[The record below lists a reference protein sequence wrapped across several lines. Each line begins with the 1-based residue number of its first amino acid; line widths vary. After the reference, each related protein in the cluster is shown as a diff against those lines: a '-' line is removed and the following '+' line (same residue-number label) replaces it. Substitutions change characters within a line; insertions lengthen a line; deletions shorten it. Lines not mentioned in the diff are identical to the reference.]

1 MQASEQQAI
10 ATIAVLAAWADGAK
24 HDREREELRRV
35 AESLGGE
42 LNLPALLQDVLL
54 GRARMQDAAAGL
66 GSPEQRQLAFEIA
79 VGVVD
84 ADGLRSEAETRFL
97 TDLGQAL
104 RLEQPAIAGAA
115 AEADAIAVV
124 PLAAAPATAAPS
136 VAPAG
141 VAHAPAS
148 VAPGAPV
155 DEAELER
162 SILKTAILTGAL
174 ELLPQNAASLAII
187 PLQMRLV
194 YRVGAAYGYTLD
206 RDHIKDLLATAGVG
220 LTGQYLETFGRK
232 LVGGLLG
239 KLGGG
244 LAGGLGRTA
253 TGAAFSFATTYALG
267 QLARRYYAQGRTMDA
282 QLLRSTYADLF
293 ARARSLQ
300 ASHAPQIEAQARSL
314 RPQDLLSLV
323 RSA

>member
-10 ATIAVLAAWADGAK
+10 ATVAVLAAWADGAK
-24 HDREREELRRV
+24 HEREREELRRV
-35 AESLGGE
+35 AESLGSSV
-42 LNLPALLQDVLL
+42 NLPALLQDVIL
-54 GRARMQDAAAGL
+54 GRVRVQDAAAGL
-66 GSPEQRQLAFEIA
+66 ATPELRQLAFEIA

-97 TDLGQAL
+97 AELGQAL
-104 RLEQPAIAGAA
+104 GLSQPQIAGPAA
-115 AEADAIAVV
+115 DADAIAVL
-124 PLAAAPATAAPS
+124 PLAPAAEAASAAPAAPPSAPS
-136 VAPAG
+136 AAAG
-141 VAHAPAS
+141 GGGP
-148 VAPGAPV
+148 
-155 DEAELER
+155 DEAELDR
-162 SILKTAILTGAL
+162 SILQTAILTGAL

-220 LTGQYLETFGRK
+220 ITGQYLETFGRK

-244 LAGGLGRTA
+244 IVGGVGRAA

-267 QLARRYYAQGRTMDA
+267 HLARRYYAQGRTMDA
-282 QLLRSTYADLF
+282 QLLRSTYTDLF
-293 ARARSLQ
+293 ERARGLQTRHLPEIEARARN
-300 ASHAPQIEAQARSL
+300 L
-314 RPQDLLSLV
+314 RPNDLLSLV

>member
-1 MQASEQQAI
+1 MQASQQKAI

-24 HDREREELRRV
+24 HEREREELRRV
-35 AESLGGE
+35 AQSLGASV
-42 LNLPALLQDVLL
+42 NLPALLQDVIL
-54 GRARMQDAAAGL
+54 GRVRVQDAAAEL
-66 GSPEQRQLAFEIA
+66 GTPDLRQLAFEIA

-97 TDLGQAL
+97 SGLGQSL
-104 RLEQPAIAGAA
+104 GLSQPQIAGCA
-115 AEADAIAVV
+115 AEADAITVL
-124 PLAAAPATAAPS
+124 PLAQTGEGAAVASAAASQGPSATP
-136 VAPAG
+136 PAG
-141 VAHAPAS
+141 Q
-148 VAPGAPV
+148 V
-155 DEAELER
+155 DEAELDR

-244 LAGGLGRTA
+244 LVGGLGRTA

-267 QLARRYYAQGRTMDA
+267 QLARRYYAQGRSMDA
-282 QLLRSTYADLF
+282 QVLRSTYADLF
-293 ARARSLQ
+293 ERARGVQ
-300 ASHAPQIEAQARSL
+300 ASYAPQIEAQARSL

>member
-1 MQASEQQAI
+1 MQASEQQAV
-10 ATIAVLAAWADGAK
+10 ATVAVLAAWADGAK
-24 HDREREELRRV
+24 HEREREELRRV
-35 AESLGGE
+35 AESLGASV
-42 LNLPALLQDVLL
+42 NLPALLQDVIL
-54 GRARMQDAAAGL
+54 GRVRLQDAAARL
-66 GSPEQRQLAFEIA
+66 GTPELRQLAFEIA

-97 TDLGQAL
+97 AELGQAL
-104 RLEQPAIAGAA
+104 GLDQPAIAGAA
-115 AEADAIAVV
+115 AEADALAVLPV
-124 PLAAAPATAAPS
+124 APPEASAAPAASPT
-136 VAPAG
+136 PAR
-141 VAHAPAS
+141 PL
-148 VAPGAPV
+148 V

-267 QLARRYYAQGRTMDA
+267 QLARRYYAQGRTMNA
-282 QLLRSTYADLF
+282 QVLRSTYADLF
-293 ARARSLQ
+293 ERARSLQ

>member
-10 ATIAVLAAWADGAK
+10 ATVAVLAAWADGAK
-24 HDREREELRRV
+24 HEREREELRRV
-35 AESLGGE
+35 AESLGSSV
-42 LNLPALLQDVLL
+42 NLPALLQQVIL
-54 GRARMQDAAAGL
+54 GRVRVQDAAAGL
-66 GSPEQRQLAFEIA
+66 ATPELRQLAFEIA

-97 TDLGQAL
+97 AELGQTL
-104 RLEQPAIAGAA
+104 GLSQPQIAGPA
-115 AEADAIAVV
+115 AEADAIAVL
-124 PLAAAPATAAPS
+124 PLAPTPEPASAASSTPTQAPS
-136 VAPAG
+136 VAPG
-141 VAHAPAS
+141 GGRP
-148 VAPGAPV
+148 
-155 DEAELER
+155 DEAELDR
-162 SILKTAILTGAL
+162 SILQTAILTGAL

-244 LAGGLGRTA
+244 IVGGVGRAA

-282 QLLRSTYADLF
+282 QVLRSTYADLF
-293 ARARSLQ
+293 ERARGLQTRHLPEIEARARSL
-300 ASHAPQIEAQARSL
+300 
-314 RPQDLLSLV
+314 RPNDLLSLV

>member
-10 ATIAVLAAWADGAK
+10 ATVAVLAAWADGAK
-24 HDREREELRRV
+24 HEREREELRRV
-35 AESLGGE
+35 AESLGSSV
-42 LNLPALLQDVLL
+42 NLPALLQQVIL
-54 GRARMQDAAAGL
+54 GRVRVQDAAAGL
-66 GSPEQRQLAFEIA
+66 ATPELRQLAFEIA

-97 TDLGQAL
+97 AELGQAL
-104 RLEQPAIAGAA
+104 GLSQPQIAGPAA
-115 AEADAIAVV
+115 DADAIAVL
-124 PLAAAPATAAPS
+124 PLAPAAEAASAAPAAPPSAPS
-136 VAPAG
+136 AAAG
-141 VAHAPAS
+141 GGGP
-148 VAPGAPV
+148 
-155 DEAELER
+155 DEAELDR
-162 SILKTAILTGAL
+162 SILQTAILTGAL

-220 LTGQYLETFGRK
+220 ITGQYLETFGRK

-244 LAGGLGRTA
+244 IVGGVGRAA

-267 QLARRYYAQGRTMDA
+267 HLARRYYAQGRTMDA
-282 QLLRSTYADLF
+282 QLLRSTYTDLF
-293 ARARSLQ
+293 ERARGLQTRHLPEIEARARN
-300 ASHAPQIEAQARSL
+300 L
-314 RPQDLLSLV
+314 RPNDLLSLV